1 MAEANSVLSASARR
15 VRQHYHRAV
24 RTGMSEQLVLLVVV
38 TLLMAAAIVGV
49 PDYAPLILMVLP
61 MAVASLVLGPRQLP
75 WFIVFVLLTL
85 AVTVTQQPDITVRV
99 AVTVAVLFVLGFIV
113 LLASFRRSTL
123 GVAGVMGESMLVDL
137 RDRILKQGAIP
148 TLPARWNVAWELRS
162 AGGTAFAGDFV
173 VASRSRDRLEL
184 AVVDVSGKG
193 EDAGTR
199 ALLLSG
205 AFGGLLGAMSPAQFL
220 PAANDYLLRQAWEEG
235 FATAIHLSLDL
246 ATGHFELRSAGHP
259 PAAVHDAGTGRWG
272 VVVADG
278 PLLGLIEDA
287 TYPSTAGVM
296 RPGDAM
302 LLYTDGLVEERGRD
316 ISLGIDRML
325 GQAER
330 ILRGDFEDGAARLID
345 ALGSPDDDRAL
356 LMVHRR
362 P

>member
-38 TLLMAAAIVGV
+38 TLLMAAAIVAV

-99 AVTVAVLFVLGFIV
+99 AVTVAVLFMLGFIV
-113 LLASFRRSTL
+113 LLASFRRSNL

-148 TLPARWNVAWELRS
+148 ALPRAVERGLGSSARPGGPPSPATSWWPAARGTGSSWRWSTSPARARTP
-162 AGGTAFAGDFV
+162 APG
-173 VASRSRDRLEL
+173 RCC
-184 AVVDVSGKG
+184 
-193 EDAGTR
+193 
-199 ALLLSG
+199 
-205 AFGGLLGAMSPAQFL
+205 SPGPSVGCSERCRRPQFL
-220 PAANDYLLRQAWEEG
+220 PAANDYLLRQEWEEG

-246 ATGHFELRSAGHP
+246 TSGRFELRSAGHP

-278 PLLGLIEDA
+278 PLLGMIEDA
-287 TYPSTAGVM
+287 TYPATAG
-296 RPGDAM
+296 GDA
-302 LLYTDGLVEERGRD
+302 
-316 ISLGIDRML
+316 
-325 GQAER
+325 
-330 ILRGDFEDGAARLID
+330 AR
-345 ALGSPDDDRAL
+345 
-356 LMVHRR
+356 
-362 P
+362 